1 MLEVTYRESSGIVLK
16 IKSLDFSD
24 TMEQKCQL
32 LLKLVWL
39 FGLDY
44 GDELYASL

>member
-1 MLEVTYRESSGIVLK
+1 MLEMTCRESSGIVLRM
-16 IKSLDFSD
+16 KSSDFSD
-24 TMEQKCQL
+24 TVEQTCQL

-44 GDELYASL
+44 EDELYASL